1 MLRLYMSRTIVLL
14 RFQAIS
20 KLHTR
25 RVSEHAQPLN
35 TKKLDLQA
43 TFKGSYGS
51 LTTFTEK
58 EILGSEAAKIFLA
71 KRKYVTDRFRD
82 L

>member
-20 KLHTR
+20 KLQTR
-25 RVSEHAQPLN
+25 RASEHAQPLN
-35 TKKLDLQA
+35 AKKTRSPGYVQRELWIIDNL
-43 TFKGSYGS
+43 YG
-51 LTTFTEK
+51 K
-58 EILGSEAAKIFLA
+58 GSEATKIFLA